1 MLDTG
6 CWYTFYFLHFF
17 FTSFFIISNYL
28 FLITFFALRMKTLH
42 KTYLLLGSNLQDP
55 KQQLKQ
61 AVKTIGKKVG
71 KVMRSSALY
80 ETAAWGKTNQPNF
93 LNQVLVLE
101 TSLDP
106 FALMNTILEIELE
119 MGRVR
124 NRKYDARIIDID
136 ILFYG
141 KEIIKAEQLII
152 PHPMMSERRFVL
164 TPLNELAPRF
174 NHPVYKIS
182 IHQMLEECRD
192 KLAVKKLLR

>member
-1 MLDTG
+1 MLDIG
-6 CWYTFYFLHFF
+6 CWYTFYFLDFI
-17 FTSFFIISNYL
+17 FTSLIIISYYL
-28 FLITFFALRMKTLH
+28 FLNTFFALRMKTLH
-42 KTYLLLGSNLQDP
+42 KTYLLLGSNLDNPQL
-55 KQQLKQ
+55 QLKR
-61 AVKTIGKKVG
+61 ATKLIGKKIG
-71 KVMRSSALY
+71 IILRSSASY

-101 TSLDP
+101 TNLDP
-106 FALMNTILEIELE
+106 FALMNTILQIETE

-124 NRKYDARIIDID
+124 YRKYDARIIDID

-141 KEIIKAEQLII
+141 KEIINGEQLII

-174 NHPVYKIS
+174 NHPVYKVT

-192 KLAVKKLLR
+192 KLAVKKILR